1 MSHISNQSMR
11 VLLVCPGRGSYD
23 RSSLGWLKDRNE
35 AARAVVAACDEHR
48 QARGRP
54 TVTALDSEPAFKT
67 QLHVAGEHASLLT
80 FACTLADRFTLD
92 TERYEI
98 VGVVGNSMGW
108 YTALAVSGA
117 LPLEEAVRLV
127 DTMGSYQENHVIGGQ
142 ILYPLTDEDW
152 TADPRLE
159 GAVEQALA
167 EATRQGHVAEW
178 SIRLGGFA
186 VLGADPEGLK
196 VLMGALPKLQ
206 RGERA
211 FPLQLPLHSA
221 FHTSLM
227 QETAQRA
234 QRELRDL
241 DFRAPEIPLVDGRG
255 RIFRPLVSDPR
266 ELASYTL
273 DHQVVRPYDFATSLV
288 TALHHCGPDLV
299 VLLGPGN
306 PLGGPVARTLVADG
320 WRGHKTRASFEA
332 ASREDP
338 FLLSF
343 GVTVQRRRL
352 G

>member
-1 MSHISNQSMR
+1 VRKR

-35 AARAVVAACDEHR
+35 TANAVVSVCDEYR
-48 QARGRP
+48 SARGKP
-54 TVTALDSEPAFKT
+54 TVTALDSEPLFKT
-67 QLHVAGEHASLLT
+67 GQHVAGEHASLLT
-80 FACTLADRFTLD
+80 FATTLADRFTLD
-92 TERYEI
+92 AQRYEI

-117 LPLEEAVRLV
+117 LSLEDAVHLV
-127 DTMGSYQENHVIGGQ
+127 DTMGSYQQDNVIGGQ

-152 TADPRLE
+152 VADPMLAE
-159 GAVEQALA
+159 GVEQALR
-167 EATRQGHVAEW
+167 EAGQQGHVAEW

-196 VLMGALPKLQ
+196 VLMATLPRVQ
-206 RGERA
+206 RGERT

-227 QETAQRA
+227 QPTAARA
-234 QRELRDL
+234 QQELRDL
-241 DFRAPEIPLVDGRG
+241 AFRAPEVPLVDGRG
-255 RIFRPLVSDPR
+255 VIFRPLGADPQ
-266 ELASYTL
+266 ELARYTL
-273 DHQVVRPYDFATSLV
+273 GHQVVRPYDFATSLV

-320 WRGHKTRASFEA
+320 WRGHQTRASFEA

-352 G
+352 A